1 MIDRMDF
8 ALLQY
13 LSIVRVSVA
22 ALLDTYDVAAEPS
35 QFWRAQFWPGLGDF
49 QDLMRMLKQI

>member
-22 ALLDTYDVAAEPS
+22 ALLDTYDFAAEPS
-35 QFWRAQFWPGLGDF
+35 QFWGSQVLAWTR
-49 QDLMRMLKQI
+49 